1 MFPGFT
7 DQHQSDGVDSVVSVP
22 DSVAITDT
30 PMSSCPELAGVA
42 DSPAFLSQVLDGVAS
57 RCPLQVHAGGR
68 HTRDHLVRLS
78 EGQRSLW
85 QPHTHLGHSG
95 PQQQLGTGCVFGV
108 SALTD
113 TWDTWQGMLTVC
125 GPETPKEP

>member
-30 PMSSCPELAGVA
+30 PTSSCPQLAGVA

-68 HTRDHLVRLS
+68 HTRDMWPQATEATR
-78 EGQRSLW
+78 GRQR
-85 QPHTHLGHSG
+85 
-95 PQQQLGTGCVFGV
+95 GC
-108 SALTD
+108 LTAA
-113 TWDTWQGMLTVC
+113 
-125 GPETPKEP
+125 